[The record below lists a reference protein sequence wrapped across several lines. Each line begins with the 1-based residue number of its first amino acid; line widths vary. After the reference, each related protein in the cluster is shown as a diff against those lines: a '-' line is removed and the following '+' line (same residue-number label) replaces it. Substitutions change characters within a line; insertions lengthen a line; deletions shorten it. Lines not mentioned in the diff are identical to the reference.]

1 MKASKDNHRRPHPV
15 PMYHRLC
22 TALVLVLAMTA
33 CAGSAWAQRN
43 DAPQSYSI
51 SAGSLADALDQLAA
65 QSKVQIIYP
74 ADLVRGMRSPV
85 ISGRQDWRQAL
96 GKLLGG
102 SGLEW
107 QLVNETTVAI
117 RKAPSSGLPVSF
129 DFDIPAG
136 DLGTALNFFS
146 SQSGIEVLYPADELA
161 GKQGR
166 ALRGR
171 MPWPDALAKLLQ
183 GSGFGYRRAADGS
196 VVIERTAVAPSP
208 EATTLGA
215 VEVTGTRIRGGTS
228 ASPVITIDS
237 KNIRE
242 EGFTD
247 LGEVIRSIPQNFR
260 GGQNPGV
267 AQGADVGAAGI
278 ANRNATGGSSLNL
291 RGLGPDA
298 SLTLLNGRRFAYG
311 GYTQTVDI
319 SAIPVEAVDR
329 VEVVAD
335 GASAI
340 YGSDAVGG
348 VANVIL
354 RRDYDGATIGARY
367 GAASGGG
374 MGTREYTATAGTAWS
389 NGGFI
394 ATYKRASVDPIRTDQ
409 RDYTAGMLSP
419 ATLYPGS
426 ELRSGLLS
434 LHQSLGQA
442 MELRL
447 DALHTGRDQRF
458 YSYYSGVTSIYSRFE
473 PQTRT
478 TLVAPALEVSLPH
491 DWQVSLGASWGR
503 DETTSQEFRISTTT
517 GEGARSPYDDCFCN
531 ENRTYEVGAEG
542 PLFHLGGGDAR
553 LAVGAGYR
561 WNGFVD
567 RLLTTG
573 EDTTQGAVGSRFAY
587 AELGMPLLG
596 GGGAAGDRARL
607 SLTAAL
613 RREDYDGFGSVTTP
627 KLGLVYDPTG
637 DFTLKASWGRS
648 FKAPTLLQRFQDK
661 VAALYPAA
669 VVGGDPGR
677 TVIATA
683 GGNPLLQPERART
696 WTASLA
702 LHPRALPALEA
713 ELSLFNIEY
722 ADRVVQPIS
731 NYAEA
736 LTNPIYSRYV
746 IPDPTVEQQDA
757 VVDST
762 VGFYNYSGVPY
773 DPVNVEAVV
782 FTHFVNV
789 ARQHVHGVD
798 LSGSYGLDAGAGRL
812 ELRGSAS
819 WLESEQKNGP
829 DDAAFDLAGTLFS
842 PAKLNGRAGLVWL
855 QGGVTASAFVNYTSG
870 VRDALTGFETAS
882 FTTADANL
890 RYSLDDSVGARSGWD
905 FVLSAQNLFDRPPPL
920 HPTLDPSWAP
930 YDSTN
935 YSAIGRYLSVSV
947 ARRF

>member
-1 MKASKDNHRRPHPV
+1 MKTSILHNAIS
-15 PMYHRLC
+15 
-22 TALVLVLAMTA
+22 TALLAVVA
-33 CAGSAWAQRN
+33 GVAGSAVAGERRPAAVPQAAAGK
-43 DAPQSYSI
+43 DAS
-51 SAGSLADALDQLAA
+51 
-65 QSKVQIIYP
+65 
-74 ADLVRGMRSPV
+74 
-85 ISGRQDWRQAL
+85 QA
-96 GKLLGG
+96 
-102 SGLEW
+102 
-107 QLVNETTVAI
+107 
-117 RKAPSSGLPVSF
+117 SF

-136 DLGTALNFFS
+136 DLGTALNFLS
-146 SQSGIEVLYPADELA
+146 SQSGIELLYPADELA

-166 ALRGR
+166 ALRGH
-171 MPWPDALAKLLQ
+171 MSWPEALATLLQ
-183 GSGFGYRRAADGS
+183 GSGFEYRRVADGS
-196 VVIERTAVAPSP
+196 VVIEGAAAPASP
-208 EATTLGA
+208 GATTLGA
-215 VEVTGTRIRGGTS
+215 VVVTGTRIRGGTS
-228 ASPVITIDS
+228 ASPVITIGSED
-237 KNIRE
+237 IQE
-242 EGFTD
+242 QGFTD

-319 SAIPVEAVDR
+319 SAIPMEAVDR
-329 VEVVAD
+329 VEIVAD

-374 MGTREYTATAGTAWS
+374 MGTREYTATAGTTWAT
-389 NGGFI
+389 GGLI
-394 ATYKRASVDPIRTDQ
+394 ATYERASVDPIGAGQ

-447 DALHTGRDQRF
+447 DALHTGRDQLF
-458 YSYYSGVTSIYSRFE
+458 YSHYSGVTSIYSRFE
-473 PQTRT
+473 PQSRT

-491 DWQVSLGASWGR
+491 EWQLSLGASWGR
-503 DETTSQEFRISTTT
+503 DETTSREFRISTTT

-531 ENRTYEVGAEG
+531 ESRTYEVGAEG

-561 WNGFVD
+561 WNGFAD

-573 EDTTQGAVGSRFAY
+573 ENQTEGAEGSRFAY

-596 GGGAAGDRARL
+596 GRAGAGGDGARL

-613 RREDYDGFGSVTTP
+613 RREDYDGFGSVVTP

-637 DFTLKASWGRS
+637 DYTLKGSWGRS
-648 FKAPTLLQRFQDK
+648 FKAPTQLQRFQDK
-661 VAALYPAA
+661 VAALYPAV

-677 TVIATA
+677 TAIATA

-713 ELSLFNIEY
+713 ELSLFDIDY
-722 ADRVVQPIS
+722 TDRVVQPIS
-731 NYAEA
+731 NYGET
-736 LTNPIYSRYV
+736 LTNPIYSPYV
-746 IPDPTVEQQDA
+746 ILNPTVEQQDA
-757 VVDST
+757 VIGST
-762 VGFYNYSGVPY
+762 AGFYNYSGMSY
-773 DPVNVEAVV
+773 DPANVEAVV

-789 ARQHVHGVD
+789 ASQHVHGVD
-798 LSGSYGLDAGAGRL
+798 LSGSYGLDAGTGRL

-855 QGGVTASAFVNYTSG
+855 QSRFAASVFANYASG
-870 VRDALTGFETAS
+870 VRDALTRFETAS
-882 FTTADANL
+882 FTTVDVNL
-890 RYSLDDSVGARSGWD
+890 RYSLDDSAGARSGWD

-920 HPTLDPSWAP
+920 HPTLDPTWAP

>member
-1 MKASKDNHRRPHPV
+1 MKTSNLHDAISI
-15 PMYHRLC
+15 
-22 TALVLVLAMTA
+22 ALLAVVSGM
-33 CAGSAWAQRN
+33 AGSA
-43 DAPQSYSI
+43 
-51 SAGSLADALDQLAA
+51 LAA
-65 QSKVQIIYP
+65 EPP
-74 ADLVRGMRSPV
+74 AGAVA
-85 ISGRQDWRQAL
+85 QAAA
-96 GKLLGG
+96 GKNA
-102 SGLEW
+102 S
-107 QLVNETTVAI
+107 QA
-117 RKAPSSGLPVSF
+117 SF

-136 DLGTALNFFS
+136 DLGAALNYLS
-146 SQSGIEVLYPADELA
+146 SQSGIELLYPADELA
-161 GKQGR
+161 GKQGM
-166 ALRGR
+166 ALRGH
-171 MPWPDALAKLLQ
+171 MSWQEALATLLQ
-183 GSGFGYRRAADGS
+183 GSGFGYRRATDGS
-196 VVIERTAVAPSP
+196 VVIERTAAAPPSP
-208 EATTLGA
+208 RATTLGQ
-215 VEVTGTRIRGGTS
+215 VVVTGTRIRGGTS
-228 ASPVITIDS
+228 ASPVITIGSED
-237 KNIRE
+237 IRE

-267 AQGADVGAAGI
+267 ASGADVGAAGI
-278 ANRNATGGSSLNL
+278 ANRNATGGSSLDL

-367 GAASGGG
+367 GAASSGG
-374 MGTREYTATAGTAWS
+374 MDTREYTATAGTTWAT
-389 NGGFI
+389 GGLI
-394 ATYKRASVDPIRTDQ
+394 ATYERASVDPIGADQ

-434 LHQSLGQA
+434 LHQSLGQT

-447 DALHTGRDQRF
+447 DALHTGRDQLF

-473 PQTRT
+473 PQSRT
-478 TLVAPALEVSLPH
+478 TLVAPTLEVSLPH
-491 DWQVSLGASWGR
+491 DWRVSLGASWGR

-531 ENRTYEVGAEG
+531 ESRTYEVGAEG

-561 WNGFVD
+561 WNGFAD

-573 EDTTQGAVGSRFAY
+573 EDMTKGSEGSRFAY

-596 GGGAAGDRARL
+596 DPVGARL

-613 RREDYDGFGSVTTP
+613 RREDYDDFGSVVTP

-637 DFTLKASWGRS
+637 DYTFKASWGRS

-669 VVGGDPGR
+669 IVGGDPGR

-683 GGNPLLQPERART
+683 GGNPLLRPERART
-696 WTASLA
+696 WTTSLV
-702 LHPRALPALEA
+702 LHPRVLPALEA
-713 ELSLFNIEY
+713 ELSLFDIDY
-722 ADRVVQPIS
+722 TDRVVQPIS

-773 DPVNVEAVV
+773 DPANVEAVV

-855 QGGVTASAFVNYTSG
+855 QSGVTASAFVNYTSG